1 MSKHCKYIGTLAVP
15 GRGPMDVMIDGHT
28 VVIFASF
35 ARRKN
40 RLVKAVDFLKACRL
54 WWRVQ
59 RLGSRA

>member
-1 MSKHCKYIGTLAVP
+1 MSKYLGTFVVP
-15 GRGPMDVMIDGHT
+15 GSNPVDVIATRRG
-28 VVIFASF
+28 VVVVPSF

-40 RLVKAVDFLKACRL
+40 RLVKAVDFIKACRR

>member
-1 MSKHCKYIGTLAVP
+1 MSKYLGTFVVP
-15 GRGPMDVMIDGHT
+15 GRGPVDVMIDGHT
-28 VVIFASF
+28 LVVFASF

-40 RLVKAVDFLKACRL
+40 RLVKAVDFIKACRR